1 MLVVAVVVHTPLRV
15 RIPAVLVVQVEV
27 AQALLEE
34 QDLGLMQL
42 DMVVAVV
49 ELVVQEVH
57 SLVMVVPVA
66 VELFI

>member
-1 MLVVAVVVHTPLRV
+1 MLGVAGGVHTPLRV
-15 RIPAVLVVQVEV
+15 RSPAVLVVQVEV

-34 QDLGLMQL
+34 QGTGLLQL

>member
-1 MLVVAVVVHTPLRV
+1 MLVVAVVVHTPLQV

-34 QDLGLMQL
+34 QEQDQMQL

-57 SLVMVVPVA
+57 SLVMVAVA
-66 VELFI
+66 VKELFI